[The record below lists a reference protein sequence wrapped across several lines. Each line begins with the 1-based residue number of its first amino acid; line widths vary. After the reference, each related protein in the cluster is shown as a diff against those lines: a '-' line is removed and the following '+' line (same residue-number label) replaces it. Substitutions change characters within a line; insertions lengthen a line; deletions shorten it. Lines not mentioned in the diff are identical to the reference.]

1 MDAVDKEIGSMT
13 LFNTREDRYAD
24 DTAADGFNDG
34 GKLSDITSVQ

>member
-1 MDAVDKEIGSMT
+1 MDAIDKEIGSMA

-24 DTAADGFNDG
+24 DDNADGFTDG